1 MYNDWLTLFLCFSST
16 TTLQKIMRA
25 LLLFLI
31 LLSLSL
37 TDTTCASNTVYVKF
51 IMHTGVFGSENE
63 SFEIYDGNT
72 LLYTSPVFESNALRE
87 WEHCLTATVNNQYTL
102 QMKHAWGSTWISGSY
117 LTIQGISGNRVFK
130 NYMTKND
137 VESFS
142 LSLYYAV
149 NMNDQWKLTWSTV
162 SGTWTENP
170 YNDND
175 WTPVTLGSVST
186 TVTGPQYFRKQ
197 FTGLANM
204 AAYEVSFLYKYGL
217 VAYIDGVEIFRDN
230 MPSGTVTPTTYST
243 GGYITPGYHAIIR
256 PGFEV
261 ASSSSVLAVEIH
273 WMENSDQTYV
283 DFNAYLAI
291 LASTSSDDDSCF
303 IYPYDITLSAT
314 SGDNVNYS
322 FDFTSQSS
330 YTLPTDLLPTTFS
343 YTMNGARP
351 FINGIR
357 IWPNSYIEYEPRTFI
372 LEASSSAV
380 GPWTQVLK
388 GEDVIYQED
397 THFVKNGYFYANLY
411 SYYRLRIV
419 SGYST
424 SLRIYEIQPVVCN
437 INTPT
442 SIEFAQTSY
451 SFYAKFEDFSIR
463 PLLNEFGGC
472 TINPSPLPGMTF
484 DSATCTLSGKVMNP
498 SGPTTFTFSSTVGGV
513 TYSGSIQISIVEC
526 DGTLVNVVRSYK
538 NNAIAEAFDIKKASN
553 QEVVLSVTENSGQVN
568 NNDWSAL

>member
-1 MYNDWLTLFLCFSST
+1 
-16 TTLQKIMRA
+16 
-25 LLLFLI
+25 
-31 LLSLSL
+31 
-37 TDTTCASNTVYVKF
+37 
-51 IMHTGVFGSENE
+51 MHTGVFGSENE

-130 NYMTKND
+130 NYMTKNN

-273 WMENSDQTYV
+273 WRENSDQTYV

-330 YTLPTDLLPTTFS
+330 YSLPTDLLPTTFS

-388 GEDVIYQED
+388 GEDVIY
-397 THFVKNGYFYANLY
+397 
-411 SYYRLRIV
+411 
-419 SGYST
+419 
-424 SLRIYEIQPVVCN
+424 
-437 INTPT
+437 
-442 SIEFAQTSY
+442 
-451 SFYAKFEDFSIR
+451 
-463 PLLNEFGGC
+463 
-472 TINPSPLPGMTF
+472 
-484 DSATCTLSGKVMNP
+484 
-498 SGPTTFTFSSTVGGV
+498 
-513 TYSGSIQISIVEC
+513 
-526 DGTLVNVVRSYK
+526 
-538 NNAIAEAFDIKKASN
+538 
-553 QEVVLSVTENSGQVN
+553 
-568 NNDWSAL
+568 